1 MGSAVCAAVALDP
14 ELDLVAAV
22 DPYAAGQMIEGMAAF
37 RRRRRSWMRAP
48 RWSSTSRSPT
58 QHGATV
64 LWLAIP
70 GIHTVV
76 GTTGL
81 TDEDLETFAHE
92 FRGDDAPNCAV
103 VPDFSISAVLMMRC
117 AELARRSSTRSR
129 SSSCTTTPR
138 PMRRRTAV
146 TTAERITRRL
156 RGDG

>member
-22 DPYAAGQMIEGMAAF
+22 DPYAAGQMIEGMAVSGEPKAF
-37 RRRRRSWMRAP
+37 VDAGAEVVVDFSVADAARR
-48 RWSSTSRSPT
+48 
-58 QHGATV
+58 TV
-64 LWLAIP
+64 LWLAMH

-103 VPDFSISAVLMMRC
+103 VPNFDLGGADDALRR
-117 AELARRSSTRSR
+117 AGRRSSTRSR

-138 PMRRRTAV
+138 PMRRPG
-146 TTAERITRRL
+146 RR
-156 RGDG
+156 